1 VLQIFDGQSYLAT
14 AIGSGL
20 WPVMV
25 LLSEVVQTFILADFC
40 YYYVL
45 STAEGGSVVR
55 LPADVV

>member
-1 VLQIFDGQSYLAT
+1 
-14 AIGSGL
+14 
-20 WPVMV
+20 
-25 LLSEVVQTFILADFC
+25 VVQTFILADFC